1 MKSYAEKSGSSQVRH
16 SGTKL
21 YEIFAEVQ
29 KQIDYDSFLPEDRPL
44 AREIALIISEI
55 YRLPENADVRIG
67 GITLSAGMV
76 AEAYEQLGY
85 SNIDIVIASF
95 KKITYPV
102 RSIKTYL
109 RTALYNSVFE
119 LEARLENSVRSG
131 EL

>member
-1 MKSYAEKSGSSQVRH
+1 MKSYAEKSGSSQVGH
-16 SGTKL
+16 SETKL

-29 KQIDYDSFLPEDRPL
+29 KQIDYDSFLPEDRPF

-67 GITLSAGMV
+67 GISLSAGMV

-85 SNIDIVIASF
+85 GNVDIVIASF
-95 KKITYPV
+95 KKISYPV
-102 RSIKTYL
+102 RNIKTYL

-131 EL
+131 GL

>member
-1 MKSYAEKSGSSQVRH
+1 MKSYAEKSGSSQVGH
-16 SGTKL
+16 SETKL

-85 SNIDIVIASF
+85 SNVDIVIASF

-102 RSIKTYL
+102 RNIKTYL

>member
-1 MKSYAEKSGSSQVRH
+1 MKSYAEKSGSSQVGH
-16 SGTKL
+16 SETKL

-44 AREIALIISEI
+44 AREIALIIAEI

-85 SNIDIVIASF
+85 SNVDIVIASF

-102 RSIKTYL
+102 RNIKTYL

>member
-1 MKSYAEKSGSSQVRH
+1 MKNYVERSESSQVGYSRL
-16 SGTKL
+16 KL
-21 YEIFAEVQ
+21 YEIFAKVQ
-29 KQIDYDSFLPEDRPL
+29 KQIDYDSFLPEDRQL

-55 YRLPENADVRIG
+55 YRLPESADVRIG

-85 SNIDIVIASF
+85 GNVDIVIASF
-95 KKITYPV
+95 RKISYPV
-102 RSIKTYL
+102 RNIKTYL

-131 EL
+131 KF